1 MSHNVR
7 PFPFASL
14 ESVSKREVA
23 LGNVVRAL
31 ARRHLRLEA
40 LGRELTAACGEGV
53 TVGLRGVAIATA
65 SRAADSACALALA
78 PADASSIGDG
88 AVIVAELALAARVVA
103 GALKRDA
110 PRVSDASRPS
120 APALAGALAAVAIAT
135 ARRAHTGH
143 PLRVLA
149 AGPAPPIARDLVS
162 RVGEVAELR
171 LSVTV
176 GPDVFDAAVLL
187 PTAHLHAVAS
197 ATLDDGALE
206 ALGPL
211 PLELAVVIS
220 TATATHAEIEA
231 LAVGDAW
238 LPGDISLAPTGDG
251 ALEGRVQL
259 IAPTAEV
266 GLGGKLV
273 EGAKVVVGAMERSS
287 WSADDA
293 GPGPAS
299 TEEPMAEDTS
309 AAARVLEDA
318 PVVVRVEIGAARMT
332 AREWSAISEGDVV
345 TLDRRITDPVSLR
358 VGGVEI
364 ARGELVHIE
373 GELGV
378 RVTSRVMEPS

>member
-1 MSHNVR
+1 MSDKVR
-7 PFPFASL
+7 PFPFTSL
-14 ESVSKREVA
+14 EALSKREVT
-23 LGNVVRAL
+23 LGNVARAL
-31 ARRHLRLEA
+31 ARRHLRLDA
-40 LGRELTAACGEGV
+40 VGRELASACGADV
-53 TVGLRGVAIATA
+53 TMHLRGVAVTTA
-65 SRAADSACALALA
+65 ARAADSACALALA

-103 GALKRDA
+103 GALRRDA

-135 ARRAHTGH
+135 ARRAHAGH

-162 RVGEVAELR
+162 RVGEVAEVR

-176 GPDVFDAAVLL
+176 GLDVFDAALL
-187 PTAHLHAVAS
+187 VPTAHLHATADAS
-197 ATLDDGALE
+197 FDDGALT
-206 ALGPL
+206 ALGAL
-211 PLELAVVIS
+211 PLELPVVIS
-220 TATATHAEIEA
+220 RAPATRAEVEA

-238 LPGDISLAPTGDG
+238 LPGDIALAPNDEGV
-251 ALEGRVQL
+251 LEGAVQL
-259 IAPTAEV
+259 VAPTSEI

-273 EGAKVVVGAMERSS
+273 RGAEVVVGAMERSA
-287 WSADDA
+287 WSVDDA
-293 GPGPAS
+293 GIAPAS
-299 TEEPMAEDTS
+299 TEDPMAEDTS

-378 RVTSRVMEPS
+378 RVTSRVTEPS